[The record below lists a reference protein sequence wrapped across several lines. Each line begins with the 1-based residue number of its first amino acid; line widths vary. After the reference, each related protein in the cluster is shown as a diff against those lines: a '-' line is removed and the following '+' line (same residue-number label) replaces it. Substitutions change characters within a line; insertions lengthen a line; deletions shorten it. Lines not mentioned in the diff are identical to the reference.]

1 MPLSIA
7 WHILC
12 ECKVTFKMIKTNLCL
27 LLKSEGDGVGMGCG
41 GSVLTSVLLLSTS
54 KTLNIKKTD
63 DIQPPN
69 APAEQTSGPPLA
81 SFFLPQPS
89 SKAH

>member
-12 ECKVTFKMIKTNLCL
+12 ECKVTFKIIKTNLCL

-41 GSVLTSVLLLSTS
+41 GSVLTTCPATTTS
-54 KTLNIKKTD
+54 KTLNKK
-63 DIQPPN
+63 
-69 APAEQTSGPPLA
+69 
-81 SFFLPQPS
+81 
-89 SKAH
+89 KR

>member
-12 ECKVTFKMIKTNLCL
+12 ECKVTFKIIKTNLCL

-41 GSVLTSVLLLSTS
+41 GSVLTKCPFLLTTQ
-54 KTLNIKKTD
+54 KTLNIKKH
-63 DIQPPN
+63 DIRPM
-69 APAEQTSGPPLA
+69 L
-81 SFFLPQPS
+81 QPS
-89 SKAH
+89 RPQALL

>member
-12 ECKVTFKMIKTNLCL
+12 ECKVTFKIIKTNLCL

-41 GSVLTSVLLLSTS
+41 GSVLT
-54 KTLNIKKTD
+54 KC
-63 DIQPPN
+63 PAPN
-69 APAEQTSGPPLA
+69 NP
-81 SFFLPQPS
+81 
-89 SKAH
+89 

>member
-12 ECKVTFKMIKTNLCL
+12 ECKVTFKIIKTNLCL

-41 GSVLTSVLLLSTS
+41 GSVLT
-54 KTLNIKKTD
+54 KCPAPNNPKNPKYKKND
-63 DIQPPN
+63 DIR
-69 APAEQTSGPPLA
+69 PL
-81 SFFLPQPS
+81 LQPS
-89 SKAH
+89 RPQALL